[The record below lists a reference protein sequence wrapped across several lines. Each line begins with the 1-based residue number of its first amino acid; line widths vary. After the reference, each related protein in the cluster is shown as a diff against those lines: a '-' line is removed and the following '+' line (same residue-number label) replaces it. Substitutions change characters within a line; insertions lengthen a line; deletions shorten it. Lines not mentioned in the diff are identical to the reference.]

1 MNNSDIKV
9 VEGKIGY
16 TFKNKRVLTRAFT
29 HSSAS
34 KIATKNYES
43 LEFLG
48 DSILDFIVAKR
59 LMIENPDAHEGALT
73 QRRAEIVSQEPL
85 EKAVEKLG
93 VAKYLTVGK
102 GEKLESIINHT
113 KVKSNLFESIVGAI
127 YLDSGSID
135 FAEKFIFEALKS
147 HFDGSIKHVEDF
159 DYKSE
164 LNEFATRHK
173 LEVRY
178 KVVEV
183 SGAPHEPTF
192 VVDVLIDG
200 VSSGRG
206 KGKNKKGAEQSAAQ
220 IALKHINL
228 S

>member
-34 KIATKNYES
+34 KIATENYES

-48 DSILDFIVAKR
+48 DSILAKR

>member
-34 KIATKNYES
+34 KIATENYES

-135 FAEKFIFEALKS
+135 FAEKFILEALKS

-173 LEVRY
+173 L
-178 KVVEV
+178 VEV